1 MRQETEGALTPL
13 PPAVEGAG
21 VRIVAHGLRHAEVE
35 RGGRALPLRTPL
47 RVPVVLHSQER
58 VARLLTRASEGAPV
72 GVNLSKMESMGYQKN
87 IVTSSPVVESFFIG
101 QDGTTMSTRRLPE
114 LAGTNSRAD
123 RFAAWRNTVD
133 WESLGWKLIG
143 DILHLKNKH
152 RSWWIWVQGLIP
164 GCSGQGTS
172 RNIPPLSSSLVKTYC
187 TTCGLP
193 TISGTGIHPVSV
205 SVLFFSSS
213 N

>member
-1 MRQETEGALTPL
+1 MRQETQGALTPL

-21 VRIVAHGLRHAEVE
+21 VWIVAHALRHAEVE
-35 RGGRALPLRTPL
+35 RGGGALPLCTPL

-72 GVNLSKMESMGYQKN
+72 GVNLPKMESTGHHKN

-133 WESLGWKLIG
+133 WKSLG
-143 DILHLKNKH
+143 
-152 RSWWIWVQGLIP
+152 
-164 GCSGQGTS
+164 
-172 RNIPPLSSSLVKTYC
+172 
-187 TTCGLP
+187 
-193 TISGTGIHPVSV
+193 
-205 SVLFFSSS
+205 
-213 N
+213 